1 MTIADGSG
9 TDVEREL
16 TARLG
21 ELARAFIAELQAQ
34 GRLVETGG
42 ADTLRRLGQ
51 QDLARRRPPEPEP
64 ADPEAGSTETDA
76 PPATGATPPWEPV
89 PTPHAGED
97 TPGLFTTPRPPHI
110 PGVSGLPVSTHE
122 PDTRDASATTPVPAQ
137 LSAALE
143 PAPSRSA
150 GAEEPRTDGGGEAQS
165 PAAVAAARLRAENND
180 RLEVTRIAS
189 DHERV
194 AVHIHAVS
202 LGDWEYWLNAIGA
215 PLNAPTHQRGW
226 AQTAIGHLD
235 GVEVHLTADAVPRLL
250 EEAAQQ
256 AAEPFLLW
264 GRVYDLA
271 IGHVDRLGQIWH
283 HHGRR
288 GEDDVPL
295 FTLGGSSGTLYPL
308 TCIVVAN
315 GPLTPV
321 AAAGN

>member
-16 TARLG
+16 TARLR
-21 ELARAFIAELQAQ
+21 ELARVFIADLQAQ

-42 ADTLRRLGQ
+42 ADTLQGLGQ
-51 QDLARRRPPEPEP
+51 QNLARRRPPESEP

-89 PTPHAGED
+89 TTPHAGGD

-110 PGVSGLPVSTHE
+110 PGVSEPHPASTHE
-122 PDTRDASATTPVPAQ
+122 PDAPATTPVPAQ
-137 LSAALE
+137 LPAALE

-150 GAEEPRTDGGGEAQS
+150 GAQEPRTDVGGQTQP

-194 AVHIHAVS
+194 TVHIHAVS
-202 LGDWEYWLNAIGA
+202 LGDWEYWLNEIGA
-215 PLNAPTHQRGW
+215 PLNVPTHRSGW

-250 EEAAQQ
+250 EEAAQL

-271 IGHVDRLGQIWH
+271 VGYIDRLGQIWH
-283 HHGRR
+283 HHSRR
-288 GEDDVPL
+288 GEDGVPL
-295 FTLGGSSGTLYPL
+295 FTLGGSSGTLHPL
-308 TCIVVAN
+308 PCIVMAN

-321 AAAGN
+321 VTPGN